1 MSGAETPTS
10 EGSGGSRT
18 RVTRTVAIIKHHAL
32 RQRMEI
38 EERIQKAGFEVR
50 QTLKLKLKC
59 DIDMTRHDNADRERT
74 PDGICAKL

>member
-50 QTLKLKLKC
+50 RST
-59 DIDMTRHDNADRERT
+59 H
-74 PDGICAKL
+74 